1 MFFRGTAH
9 MHGLTVQNEMPNWGY
24 SVKEIDPDRAVK
36 CAGREVDISPKAAT
50 EICRKIRGMRLDA
63 AKEFLEAV
71 GKKQK
76 AVAFRRYHKEVPHR
90 SLDEGW
96 YAGRFPVKAAKMF
109 LFLLE
114 ELESNAEY
122 KGLDVDRL
130 RIVHAAAQRGM
141 KTQRIVSRAYGRAS
155 PYQNTMVHVELMGY
169 EVAE

>member
-1 MFFRGTAH
+1 
-9 MHGLTVQNEMPNWGY
+9 MPTWGY
-24 SVKEIDPDRAVK
+24 SVKEFDPDRAVK
-36 CAGREVDISPKAAT
+36 CSGRELKISPKAAT
-50 EICRKIRGMRLDA
+50 EICRKLRGMRLDS
-63 AKEFLEAV
+63 AKDLLEGV
-71 GKKQK
+71 TNKKR
-76 AVAFRRYHKEVPHR
+76 AIAFRRYHKEVPHR

-130 RIVHAAAQRGM
+130 RIVHAASQRGM
-141 KTQRIVSRAYGRAS
+141 KTQRVVSRAYGRAT
-155 PYQNTMVHVELMGY
+155 PFRDTLVHVELMGY